1 MELVLAEQVL
11 LLSFPLLEQ
20 MLFRR
25 ASAPRCSA
33 HEQSGMS
40 EAPLFKS

>member
-1 MELVLAEQVL
+1 MELVLAELVL

-25 ASAPRCSA
+25 ASAPHFLA
-33 HEQSGMS
+33 HERSGI
-40 EAPLFKS
+40 EAILFKS